1 MAIKRS
7 HTPLRIRGVLGR
19 NRYKEG
25 NYSSSLFNN
34 PIIFRRSCFKRTKLK
49 IPHWYRHL
57 HRVQKNLQLGIL
69 CVMCMLYRLWTSSSE
84 EYRSSFYSLFF
95 FFFVLAIPY
104 LNFFLFS
111 FLLRL
116 VSNTRILGFSFLFH
130 SRSLSFCRYISH
142 FLLLSYSLS
151 LSPSASLFLTLS
163 PCFLSFVV

>member
-7 HTPLRIRGVLGR
+7 HTPLRIRGVLRR

-57 HRVQKNLQLGIL
+57 HRVQKNVQLGIL

-84 EYRSSFYSLFF
+84 EYRSSSYSF

-130 SRSLSFCRYISH
+130 SRFLSFYRYISLFFSFSH
-142 FLLLSYSLS
+142 PLFPFL
-151 LSPSASLFLTLS
+151 PRPSLFLTLS

>member
-7 HTPLRIRGVLGR
+7 HTPLRIRGVLR
-19 NRYKEG
+19 QNCYKEG

-84 EYRSSFYSLFF
+84 EYQSSFYS

-130 SRSLSFCRYISH
+130 SRSLSFYRYISL
-142 FLLLSYSLS
+142 FLLLSFSLS
-151 LSPSASLFLTLS
+151 LSPSPSLFLTLS